1 MIRAIN
7 DEFNEGAPQFLKI
20 PATKVT
26 LEAGKT
32 ITLETV
38 TSGDKPIGKD
48 KIDISFLIAAMK
60 LFHLFFTI
68 WIEIHFSKNFFEILK

>member
-7 DEFNEGAPQFLKI
+7 DEFSEGAPQFLKI

-38 TSGDKPIGKD
+38 TAGDKPIGKD
-48 KIDISFLIAAMK
+48 KIHIFLIAAMK
-60 LFHLFFTI
+60 LFHYFIRYKLTI
-68 WIEIHFSKNFFEILK
+68 DMH